1 MIKQNPWSRWQS
13 LTPEPALMVGE
24 VVSIDAVAGTSVV
37 QIPPVAGG
45 SLLRVS
51 GTSVAVGDRAFVRGG
66 VIEGAAPELELVEV
80 EV

>member
-1 MIKQNPWSRWQS
+1 VIKQNPWSRWQS
-13 LTPEPALMVGE
+13 LTPEPDLMVGE
-24 VVSIDAVAGTSVV
+24 VISVDTGAGTSVV

-51 GTSVAVGDRAFVRGG
+51 GTSVAVGLRAFVRGG
-66 VIEGAAPELELVEV
+66 VIEGAAPELGIVEV

>member
-13 LTPEPALMVGE
+13 LTPDPALMVGE
-24 VVSIDAVAGTSVV
+24 VISIDSVAGTSVV
-37 QIPPVAGG
+37 QIPPVVGG

-51 GTSVAVGDRAFVRGG
+51 GASVAIGARAFVRGG
-66 VIEGAAPELELVEV
+66 VIEGEAPELGIVEV